1 MGLLDICCVLGMRS
15 ALVNQPEG
23 SPTSRAFAS
32 QVSQAGDAH
41 VLKKKKKKDLMGA
54 CRRKG
59 FLTTDRKA
67 KKRKSVVGQGKGE
80 KQREAME
87 RRPEEPGPEQVLGAE
102 QGRCQG

>member
-1 MGLLDICCVLGMRS
+1 MCAGHEISSSEPARREPHKQGLC
-15 ALVNQPEG
+15 QPG
-23 SPTSRAFAS
+23 FPSWGRPR
-32 QVSQAGDAH
+32 VK
-41 VLKKKKKKDLMGA
+41 KKKKKKDLMGA